1 MNSIIKSA
9 ITNKIL
15 KSNAVVLTA
24 LRNAGHWNKDYKPGP
39 YPKTEEEM
47 VAAAKKYNLSR
58 EEYKPYKDD
67 GSGCG
72 DYPDLPLISNDSK
85 DPFYPYDN
93 PELKRNF
100 GETLHSEFDLIRED
114 RYDVSARLRHP
125 MWVYWTQFLGV
136 MVGCFVVY
144 GLFEQV
150 KMFPQA
156 TPRQYPNKTHY
167 TFEPKE

>member
-1 MNSIIKSA
+1 
-9 ITNKIL
+9 
-15 KSNAVVLTA
+15 
-24 LRNAGHWNKDYKPGP
+24 
-39 YPKTEEEM
+39 M

-100 GETLHSEFDLIRED
+100 GET
-114 RYDVSARLRHP
+114 V
-125 MWVYWTQFLGV
+125 
-136 MVGCFVVY
+136 
-144 GLFEQV
+144 
-150 KMFPQA
+150 
-156 TPRQYPNKTHY
+156 
-167 TFEPKE
+167 